1 MHVTKKRL
9 PAAGRR
15 RWTYEQRKSFY
26 GFLFILPWVIGF
38 CGVFL
43 RALINSFFYSIS
55 SQRIT
60 SGKLELTFVGMDNY
74 VKAFLSDL
82 NFPKHLVGQ
91 IGSML
96 YYVPIILVFSL
107 FMAVLLNQKFHGRTL
122 VRAIFFI
129 PVIAGSGGIV
139 LSIMS
144 GDAMSQSL
152 LSGSRSSM
160 LFETTAVQQ
169 MLLESGL
176 SQELVSMFM
185 QIVSGVFDLTWKAGL
200 QIVLFIAGLQT
211 IPAQLYEAAQVEGA
225 TGWESF
231 WKITFPMI
239 TPMLMVN
246 LIYTIIDNFTDYS
259 NVVMKYILNFGRQ
272 LDFVYSAAL
281 SWIYFV
287 LVFVIVGVVYAVLN
301 RKVVYTVD

>member
-1 MHVTKKRL
+1 
-9 PAAGRR
+9 
-15 RWTYEQRKSFY
+15 
-26 GFLFILPWVIGF
+26 
-38 CGVFL
+38 
-43 RALINSFFYSIS
+43 
-55 SQRIT
+55 
-60 SGKLELTFVGMDNY
+60 
-74 VKAFLSDL
+74 
-82 NFPKHLVGQ
+82 
-91 IGSML
+91 
-96 YYVPIILVFSL
+96 
-107 FMAVLLNQKFHGRTL
+107 
-122 VRAIFFI
+122 
-129 PVIAGSGGIV
+129 
-139 LSIMS
+139 
-144 GDAMSQSL
+144 
-152 LSGSRSSM
+152 
-160 LFETTAVQQ
+160 
-169 MLLESGL
+169 
-176 SQELVSMFM
+176 MFM